1 MAEEKGRD
9 FVKYTFFKL
18 DPAWGR
24 RSALERERDKEEL
37 TAVVEELSSAMLVN
51 SYSLTATR
59 GDADFML
66 WKVSPSMEMLESLL
80 GGIRRTTIGGYLQT
94 PYSYFALTHP
104 SPYVS
109 EHTHPGQELTG
120 AIQPLGRPYLFIYPF
135 TKTHQWYQL
144 SREERQR
151 LMNEHFTIGHRFPT
165 IKIHTTYSFGLD
177 DQEFVLGFEGDNPS
191 DFLELVMALRHQ
203 EQRPYTQQDTPIFT
217 CVHKPLREC
226 LDLLG

>member
-1 MAEEKGRD
+1 MSEEKARD
-9 FVKYTFFKL
+9 FVKYTFFKV
-18 DPAWGR
+18 DPAWGK
-24 RSALERERDKEEL
+24 RSTDERERDKEEL
-37 TAVVEELSSAMLVN
+37 AAVVEELSTATLVN
-51 SYSLTATR
+51 CYSLTATR

-66 WKVSPSMEMLESLL
+66 WKVSPSVEMLEGLL
-80 GGIRRTTIGGYLQT
+80 GGIRRSSIGAYLQT

-120 AIQPLGRPYLFIYPF
+120 AIKPLGMPYLFIYPF

-177 DQEFVLGFEGDNPS
+177 DQEFVLGFEAENPS
-191 DFLELVMALRHQ
+191 DFLELVMALRQQ
-203 EQRPYTQQDTPIFT
+203 EQRPYTLLDTPIFT
-217 CVHKPLREC
+217 CVRKPLRQC